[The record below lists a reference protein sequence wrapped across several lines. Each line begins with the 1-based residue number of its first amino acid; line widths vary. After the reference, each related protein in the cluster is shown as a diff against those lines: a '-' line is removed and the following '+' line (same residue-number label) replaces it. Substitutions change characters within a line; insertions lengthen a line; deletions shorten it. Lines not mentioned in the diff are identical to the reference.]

1 MSAHHS
7 SGSCAGLGQ
16 VLTPNLGRSQAAW
29 AVPTALLHRGP
40 PGGAVHPPSEP
51 LMGSW
56 CPEGREG
63 EGESLGWAP
72 ASGRLSGEQRFADGI
87 FSHELLCRCVGL
99 SREREL
105 GLPGVKASLGAC
117 VWWTVCRGFSGQ
129 PGKPRQVQSKRHV
142 LQEGEQRVCG
152 DGHSP
157 PTPPGPAQHRQL
169 RLLLGSWTEWGPPG
183 PAEPVQGLQGAC
195 GSRQGQ

>member
-1 MSAHHS
+1 
-7 SGSCAGLGQ
+7 
-16 VLTPNLGRSQAAW
+16 
-29 AVPTALLHRGP
+29 
-40 PGGAVHPPSEP
+40 
-51 LMGSW
+51 MGSW
-56 CPEGREG
+56 CPEGRQG

-72 ASGRLSGEQRFADGI
+72 ASWRLSGEQRFADGI
-87 FSHELLCRCVGL
+87 FAHELLCRCVGL

-117 VWWTVCRGFSGQ
+117 VWRTVCRGFSGQ

-183 PAEPVQGLQGAC
+183 PAEPSRGCRAPAGADKDSDIRAVTSQAGPPNRAKGGAGSLLSHHEVQSPEQGDGQAC
-195 GSRQGQ
+195 PT